1 MENLTNWCVYMHENR
16 INGKKYI
23 GITSQKPT
31 KRWQNGKHYDGNAH
45 FYAAICKYGWDGFR
59 HDILY
64 TELTQEEA
72 ERLEVELIKKYQT
85 QDPAKG
91 YNLADGGAARKGW
104 HHTEEARKKMSL
116 SRKGRSIPEETREK
130 IREANKGHGVSAE
143 ARKKMSL
150 SKLGKPGNKPNA
162 ETRKKM
168 SLSRPQELPKAWK
181 AVTQLSLDGT
191 FIATYQSRKEA
202 AAATNTRPNG
212 ISACCKGQRQTAGG
226 FRWVYAEAVVGE

>member
-91 YNLADGGAARKGW
+91 YNLADGGAARTGW
-104 HHTEEARKKMSL
+104 HHTEEAKLKIGART
-116 SRKGRSIPEETREK
+116 KG
-130 IREANKGHGVSAE
+130 
-143 ARKKMSL
+143 
-150 SKLGKPGNKPNA
+150 
-162 ETRKKM
+162 
-168 SLSRPQELPKAWK
+168 
-181 AVTQLSLDGT
+181 TQLSEEHRRKIGDAQRGDKNHMFGAPLTEEHKRKMSIALTGRTVADSTRAKISESKTETVGRSVMCLDT
-191 FIATYQSRKEA
+191 QKIYRSVAEA
-202 AAATNTRPNG
+202 AKETGINRPN
-212 ISACCKGQRQTAGG
+212 IIMCCQGQRQTAGG
-226 FRWVYAEAVVGE
+226 FRWIYAEAVVSE